1 MILRRSLLALKT
13 PVTITY
19 QCLRFASN
27 RLLTRPVPPP
37 TPFVPDV
44 ETFLKL
50 IGRQLSQHTSKIP
63 SWNALF
69 TLTSAELRELGVE
82 PPRSRKYLL
91 RWREKF
97 RQGRYGIGGDL
108 QHVQDGVGEVKIF
121 EVPVPESWKSLN
133 PSAEMATATRT
144 PGMRK
149 VAVNVPTGAE
159 TPSVPLEKAKIID
172 HIKVRGKNGIEG
184 PHVDMVKGT
193 AGLKARIAVKEG
205 LWEERRGHKVDG
217 GERRKAEVRS
227 KRRAEVRKQAAR

>member
-1 MILRRSLLALKT
+1 MILRRPLLAFKT
-13 PVTITY
+13 PVTVTC

-27 RLLTRPVPPP
+27 RLLSRPIPEP

-63 SWNALF
+63 SWDALF
-69 TLTSAELRELGVE
+69 TLTSAELRELGVD

-91 RWREKF
+91 RWRERF

-108 QHVQDGVGEVKIF
+108 EHVQDGVGEVKIF
-121 EVPVPESWKSLN
+121 EVPVPESWKALN

-144 PGMRK
+144 PGTRK
-149 VAVNVPTGAE
+149 VAINVPIGAE
-159 TPSVPLEKAKIID
+159 MPVVPLEKAKVID
-172 HIKVRGKNGIEG
+172 FIKVRGKNGIEG

-227 KRRAEVRKQAAR
+227 KRRAEARKQAAR